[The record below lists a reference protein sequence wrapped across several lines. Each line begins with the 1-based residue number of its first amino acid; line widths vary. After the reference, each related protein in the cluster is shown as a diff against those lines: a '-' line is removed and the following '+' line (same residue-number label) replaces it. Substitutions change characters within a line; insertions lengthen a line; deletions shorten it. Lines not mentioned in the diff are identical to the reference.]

1 MLHKTVRGN
10 KTEADNFKQD
20 TCARNKLDNYA
31 PGKMNDGKN
40 SLINPED
47 WIYFKSAFKAD
58 MIHNYVRPAIYFL
71 RFYILF

>member
-1 MLHKTVRGN
+1 MLLNKVINRNKLIQTISDNCVSIMLHKTVRGN

-40 SLINPED
+40 SLINP
-47 WIYFKSAFKAD
+47 
-58 MIHNYVRPAIYFL
+58 
-71 RFYILF
+71 